1 MVLLIWNHESPFFW
15 FVTQYFRILYK
26 EKYLQSH
33 GRNASPCKRKIRA
46 LPFWYEQSIKRL
58 NIKQHFKNP
67 RLTVFRVAY
76 APSRLI
82 YYFECIVV
90 FCCFFF
96 LTYRQLIIKI
106 ESLAL
111 TFFFKGVHKT
121 ISFRPVDPIKTFKRS
136 LVENYSN
143 RTKYTCIFLITV
155 CGRYFNLEKNVST
168 NISFRIVQ
176 EKLIIS

>member
-33 GRNASPCKRKIRA
+33 GRNASPCKRKIRD

-67 RLTVFRVAY
+67 RLTVFRVA
-76 APSRLI
+76 PSLLI
-82 YYFECIVV
+82 YYFERIVLV
-90 FCCFFF
+90 FFLVFF
-96 LTYRQLIIKI
+96 LTYRQLIIKMD
-106 ESLAL
+106 SLAQ
-111 TFFFKGVHKT
+111 TFFKMCAQNHQF
-121 ISFRPVDPIKTFKRS
+121 SSRRSYQTFKRS

-143 RTKYTCIFLITV
+143 RTKYTCMFLITV
-155 CGRYFNLEKNVST
+155 CGR
-168 NISFRIVQ
+168 
-176 EKLIIS
+176 